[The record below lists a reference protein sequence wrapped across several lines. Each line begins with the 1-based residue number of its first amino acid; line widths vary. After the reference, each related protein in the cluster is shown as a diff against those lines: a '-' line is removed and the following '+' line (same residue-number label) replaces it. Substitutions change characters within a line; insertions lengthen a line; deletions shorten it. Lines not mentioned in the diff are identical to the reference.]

1 MLLLCNGQSRVRK
14 SFCWLKRGAAS
25 SLFCLRAGVGLLAEE
40 RGVWCL
46 PPAEKC
52 LPCSSCPPSQEQ
64 PPRGLSGT
72 SSSAREVPEHGVNGA
87 VVARLFAAFLA
98 PEKSGEPW
106 PTYHGVQSMSLALQS
121 GFKLP
126 KCKDTS
132 LLRIPSLYFCKVS

>member
-1 MLLLCNGQSRVRK
+1 MVPATCREVLALL
-14 SFCWLKRGAAS
+14 F
-25 SLFCLRAGVGLLAEE
+25 
-40 RGVWCL
+40 L
-46 PPAEKC
+46 PTKPGTTSQGPA
-52 LPCSSCPPSQEQ
+52 
-64 PPRGLSGT
+64 LSGT

-87 VVARLFAAFLA
+87 MVARLFAAFLA

-121 GFKLP
+121 GIKLP